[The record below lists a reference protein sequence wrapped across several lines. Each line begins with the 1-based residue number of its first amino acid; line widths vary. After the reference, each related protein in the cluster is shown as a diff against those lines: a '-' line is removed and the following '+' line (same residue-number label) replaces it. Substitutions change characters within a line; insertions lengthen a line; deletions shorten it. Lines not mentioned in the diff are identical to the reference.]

1 MTYENTNVYWCYNIH
16 YEKTSS
22 NISAKRLRPDQ
33 ILSTRNGNTGLI
45 HVSVYCRYCGEGKAD
60 RCPLCEED
68 QRAGASPLCLQSA
81 SDNRRSCSRKASL
94 LYFLQSHRVISFH
107 FRYNCLTFFSDDLK
121 HFSVY
126 TRVIHTSNN
135 DAFLS
140 WRQLREV
147 IFPMTARRRSLHHMS
162 KGGQPS
168 ATQKKFPDCLCFME
182 SSLVVF
188 TCGHVASSIYVYL
201 FISLYFY
208 IYIKIFSY
216 TSIMF

>member
-45 HVSVYCRYCGEGKAD
+45 HVSVYCWYCGEGKAD
-60 RCPLCEED
+60 RCPHCEED

-107 FRYNCLTFFSDDLK
+107 FRYNCLTYFFLMSLNTSQFT
-121 HFSVY
+121 HGWYILLIMMLFSHEGNWER
-126 TRVIHTSNN
+126 T
-135 DAFLS
+135 F
-140 WRQLREV
+140 
-147 IFPMTARRRSLHHMS
+147 SLW
-162 KGGQPS
+162 
-168 ATQKKFPDCLCFME
+168 
-182 SSLVVF
+182 
-188 TCGHVASSIYVYL
+188 
-201 FISLYFY
+201 
-208 IYIKIFSY
+208 
-216 TSIMF
+216 

>member
-107 FRYNCLTFFSDDLK
+107 FRYNCLTYFFLMSLNTSQFTHGWYILLIMMLFSHEGNWERSFSLWQLAGEAYITCQKEVNHLLLK
-121 HFSVY
+121 RNFQIVF
-126 TRVIHTSNN
+126 
-135 DAFLS
+135 AS
-140 WRQLREV
+140 WKAPWL
-147 IFPMTARRRSLHHMS
+147 SLHAGMWL
-162 KGGQPS
+162 Q
-168 ATQKKFPDCLCFME
+168 
-182 SSLVVF
+182 
-188 TCGHVASSIYVYL
+188 VYM
-201 FISLYFY
+201 Y
-208 IYIKIFSY
+208 IFSY
-216 TSIMF
+216 LCISIFI